1 MTQSRSPKGWSYKHR
16 GPKIWKKVDVPKR
29 MELQTSRSQ
38 ILEKVDVPKR
48 MELQTSRSQK
58 GTKSRRPQKDGGTN
72 IEVPKGD
79 KKSRSQVRLR
89 SGDGAPQGWRN
100 MGATWRN
107 RVGSWKWR
115 FGGERVA
122 KPGAAFSVSFRA
134 TFRGVPPFLTLSSF
148 LSLSP
153 ASVSAFSLSLLCP
166 ITPKNPRAC
175 AHLDCV
181 LTSGTHP
188 SFRPF
193 F

>member
-1 MTQSRSPKGWSYKHR
+1 MTQSRSPKRSSYNNR
-16 GPKIWKKVDVPKR
+16 GPKMRKW
-29 MELQTSRSQ
+29 SRSQ
-38 ILEKVDVPKR
+38 NIWKYKYRGPK
-48 MELQTSRSQK
+48 M
-58 GTKSRRPQKDGGTN
+58 N
-72 IEVPKGD
+72 
-79 KKSRSQVRLR
+79 KKSRPQFRLQ

-100 MGATWRN
+100 MCATWRN

-115 FGGERVA
+115 FCGERVA

-134 TFRGVPPFLTLSSF
+134 TFRGVPPFPSLSSF
-148 LSLSP
+148 LSLSL
-153 ASVSAFSLSLLCP
+153 SRVRLCVLSLLCP

-193 F
+193 L

>member
-1 MTQSRSPKGWSYKHR
+1 MTQSRSPKRSSYNNR
-16 GPKIWKKVDVPKR
+16 GPKRV
-29 MELQTSRSQ
+29 
-38 ILEKVDVPKR
+38 
-48 MELQTSRSQK
+48 
-58 GTKSRRPQKDGGTN
+58 KSRRPQKDGVTNIEVPKIGKSRRPQKDGVTN

-79 KKSRSQVRLR
+79 KKSTSQVRLR

-100 MGATWRN
+100 MCATWRN